1 MRMLQPEE
9 LKLAQGFPRSYVID
23 RYSDGTSVP
32 KAEQV
37 RRIGNSVVPL
47 MAYWLVSAQMAA

>member
-1 MRMLQPEE
+1 MLRPEE
-9 LKLAQGFPRSYVID
+9 LKLAQGFPKGYVID
-23 RYSDGTSVP
+23 HYSDGTRVT

-47 MAYWLVSAQMAA
+47 MAEKIVAANMAA